1 MAAAAVMMKMAL
13 VGKCNKGPHNVG
25 GGKRKKNNSPAKT
38 TFSRT
43 LRTELLPRDGCFDK
57 DRRFTVKDKTLK
69 KNKDNLPHPA
79 SKLWNK

>member
-25 GGKRKKNNSPAKT
+25 GGRGKNNSPAKT

-57 DRRFTVKDKTLK
+57 DR
-69 KNKDNLPHPA
+69 
-79 SKLWNK
+79 